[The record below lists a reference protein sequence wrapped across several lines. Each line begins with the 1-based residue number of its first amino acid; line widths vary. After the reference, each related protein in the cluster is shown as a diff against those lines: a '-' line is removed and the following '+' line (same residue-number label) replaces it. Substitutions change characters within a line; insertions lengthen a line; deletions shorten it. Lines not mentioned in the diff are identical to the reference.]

1 MNEGVDMRVKTVK
14 NVIILFSLM
23 QFTFAADISGR
34 VTDAGSGDFLP
45 GANVIVEGTNFGA
58 SSDRSGS
65 YAISGLADGD
75 YTLTVSYIGYS
86 DYSAQVT
93 VAGENVTND
102 IQLSVSYI
110 NMEAVNVSGLAQ
122 GQVKA
127 LNQQRSAGN
136 IKNVVSS
143 DMIEQFP
150 DQNVADAIQRL
161 PGVALETDH
170 GEGRYV
176 QIRGAEAQLN
186 TTTLNGI
193 RIPSPEDTERKV
205 SLDVIPS
212 FLLGGIELVKAITPD
227 MDADAIG
234 GAVNLITKNAFDY
247 DGRTMSLKVA
257 GGQRPMRG
265 KANSMMAFNFADQLM
280 DGKLGVILSFSYED
294 NDMHTDNLEL
304 EWDDK
309 YEFVTDEVDEWDVE
323 EEDDGTLDSTA
334 IYVVGEADG
343 TTLTDLQ
350 LRNYNL
356 NRKRMGVTANLDY
369 KLNDNSKIYF
379 RTMLNTYT
387 DWEERDR
394 LRFRLDKS
402 VDEEEKG
409 SGYTNGG
416 KSVNLARIERDIKS
430 RTSTSQ
436 INSYTFGG
444 DHKLGSLGLDY
455 SYTISHAEE
464 FRNPSTNVTY
474 EAKDVNFDYNI
485 DDSHYPKL
493 SNFTNDDGEAYDFN
507 DASNF
512 ELDEIELLGDYFPS
526 KKSPNG
532 NLTGDDDKIMK
543 VNLTFPLSLGPMD
556 GKIKAGIKTSNKEK
570 SADESGAEVWG
581 WDGDEDLTMSDFTK
595 ALDGDDYMD
604 GNYTH
609 NIGIDADKVRDHMA
623 ANVDN
628 YEILPVYEDAFF
640 STWDAK
646 EAITA
651 FYGMADMRMGKM
663 NIIAGARIENTDTE
677 YTGMNGD
684 IAAIEDEEGT
694 YEEAKAMLESFTSK
708 GDNSF
713 TLPMVHLRYSV
724 NNNMLVRLAYTE
736 TIARANYGS
745 LVPFVLA
752 EDEEAESGNPDLV
765 PAHSKNI
772 DMMLEYYAG
781 PLGILSFGYFSK
793 DIKDYF
799 YTAVL
804 ENYTVQGKE
813 YEEVKMPMNGTGATL
828 SGWEMNIQQQLS
840 FLPGPLSGLSL
851 YFNYTSTTSEAD
863 YGSERDKTT
872 LPGQA
877 GATGNLSLGYET
889 KKLSARF
896 SYAISD
902 QYIVEVGED
911 SDEDVFYEPANRVDV
926 SFGYNVMENL
936 TVFADFMNL
945 TNAPLGYFVGSS
957 DTPIQREL
965 YGPTIK
971 MGINYDF

>member
-1 MNEGVDMRVKTVK
+1 MRVKTVK
-14 NVIILFSLM
+14 SVIILFSLM

-136 IKNVVSS
+136 IKNIVSS

-212 FLLGGIELVKAITPD
+212 FLLGGIELAKAITPD

-294 NDMHTDNLEL
+294 NDMHTDNLEM

-416 KSVNLARIERDIKS
+416 KSVNLARIERDI
-430 RTSTSQ
+430 
-436 INSYTFGG
+436 
-444 DHKLGSLGLDY
+444 
-455 SYTISHAEE
+455 
-464 FRNPSTNVTY
+464 V
-474 EAKDVNFDYNI
+474 
-485 DDSHYPKL
+485 
-493 SNFTNDDGEAYDFN
+493 
-507 DASNF
+507 
-512 ELDEIELLGDYFPS
+512 
-526 KKSPNG
+526 
-532 NLTGDDDKIMK
+532 
-543 VNLTFPLSLGPMD
+543 
-556 GKIKAGIKTSNKEK
+556 
-570 SADESGAEVWG
+570 
-581 WDGDEDLTMSDFTK
+581 
-595 ALDGDDYMD
+595 
-604 GNYTH
+604 
-609 NIGIDADKVRDHMA
+609 
-623 ANVDN
+623 
-628 YEILPVYEDAFF
+628 
-640 STWDAK
+640 
-646 EAITA
+646 
-651 FYGMADMRMGKM
+651 
-663 NIIAGARIENTDTE
+663 
-677 YTGMNGD
+677 
-684 IAAIEDEEGT
+684 
-694 YEEAKAMLESFTSK
+694 
-708 GDNSF
+708 
-713 TLPMVHLRYSV
+713 
-724 NNNMLVRLAYTE
+724 
-736 TIARANYGS
+736 
-745 LVPFVLA
+745 
-752 EDEEAESGNPDLV
+752 
-765 PAHSKNI
+765 
-772 DMMLEYYAG
+772 
-781 PLGILSFGYFSK
+781 
-793 DIKDYF
+793 
-799 YTAVL
+799 
-804 ENYTVQGKE
+804 
-813 YEEVKMPMNGTGATL
+813 
-828 SGWEMNIQQQLS
+828 
-840 FLPGPLSGLSL
+840 
-851 YFNYTSTTSEAD
+851 
-863 YGSERDKTT
+863 
-872 LPGQA
+872 
-877 GATGNLSLGYET
+877 
-889 KKLSARF
+889 
-896 SYAISD
+896 
-902 QYIVEVGED
+902 
-911 SDEDVFYEPANRVDV
+911 
-926 SFGYNVMENL
+926 
-936 TVFADFMNL
+936 
-945 TNAPLGYFVGSS
+945 
-957 DTPIQREL
+957 
-965 YGPTIK
+965 
-971 MGINYDF
+971 

>member
-1 MNEGVDMRVKTVK
+1 MNEGVNMRVKTVK
-14 NVIILFSLM
+14 SIIVLFSLM
-23 QFTFAADISGR
+23 QFTFAADIGGR

-65 YAISGLADGD
+65 YQISGLVDGD

-136 IKNVVSS
+136 IKNIVSS

-212 FLLGGIELVKAITPD
+212 FLLGGIELAKAITPD

-265 KANSMMAFNFADQLM
+265 KGNSMMAFNFADQLM
-280 DGKLGVILSFSYED
+280 DGKLGMILSFSYED
-294 NDMHTDNLEL
+294 NAMHTDNIEL

-343 TTLTDLQ
+343 TTLIDLQ

-402 VDEEEKG
+402 VDEEEAG

-416 KSVNLARIERDIKS
+416 KSVNLATLERDIKS
-430 RTSTSQ
+430 RTSTSL

-474 EAKDVNFDYNI
+474 EAKGVNFDYNI

-493 SNFTNDDGEAYDFN
+493 SNFTDEDGGAYDFN

-543 VNLTFPLSLGPMD
+543 VDLTFPLSL
-556 GKIKAGIKTSNKEK
+556 
-570 SADESGAEVWG
+570 
-581 WDGDEDLTMSDFTK
+581 
-595 ALDGDDYMD
+595 
-604 GNYTH
+604 
-609 NIGIDADKVRDHMA
+609 
-623 ANVDN
+623 
-628 YEILPVYEDAFF
+628 
-640 STWDAK
+640 
-646 EAITA
+646 
-651 FYGMADMRMGKM
+651 
-663 NIIAGARIENTDTE
+663 
-677 YTGMNGD
+677 
-684 IAAIEDEEGT
+684 
-694 YEEAKAMLESFTSK
+694 
-708 GDNSF
+708 
-713 TLPMVHLRYSV
+713 
-724 NNNMLVRLAYTE
+724 
-736 TIARANYGS
+736 
-745 LVPFVLA
+745 
-752 EDEEAESGNPDLV
+752 
-765 PAHSKNI
+765 
-772 DMMLEYYAG
+772 
-781 PLGILSFGYFSK
+781 
-793 DIKDYF
+793 
-799 YTAVL
+799 
-804 ENYTVQGKE
+804 
-813 YEEVKMPMNGTGATL
+813 
-828 SGWEMNIQQQLS
+828 
-840 FLPGPLSGLSL
+840 LSL
-851 YFNYTSTTSEAD
+851 
-863 YGSERDKTT
+863 
-872 LPGQA
+872 
-877 GATGNLSLGYET
+877 
-889 KKLSARF
+889 
-896 SYAISD
+896 IH
-902 QYIVEVGED
+902 I
-911 SDEDVFYEPANRVDV
+911 
-926 SFGYNVMENL
+926 
-936 TVFADFMNL
+936 
-945 TNAPLGYFVGSS
+945 
-957 DTPIQREL
+957 
-965 YGPTIK
+965 
-971 MGINYDF
+971 

>member
-1 MNEGVDMRVKTVK
+1 MKVNVQTVL
-14 NVIILFSLM
+14 ISLLILTKSI
-23 QFTFAADISGR
+23 FAADVSGK

-45 GANVIVEGTNFGA
+45 GANVVVDGTNFGA
-58 SSDRSGS
+58 SSDRAGN
-65 YAISGLADGD
+65 YTISGLAPGE
-75 YTLTVSYIGYS
+75 YTLKVSYIGYS

-93 VAGENVTND
+93 VADANVTND

-110 NMEAVNVSGLAQ
+110 SMEAVNVSGLAQ

-161 PGVALETDH
+161 PAVALETDH

-186 TTTLNGI
+186 TTTLNGV

-212 FLLGGIELVKAITPD
+212 FLLGGIELSKAITPD

-265 KANSMMAFNFADQLM
+265 KGNSMMAFNFADQLM

-294 NDMHTDNLEL
+294 NDMHTDNIEL

-309 YEFVTDEVDEWDVE
+309 YEFVTDEVDEWEVE

-343 TTLTDLQ
+343 TTLVDLQ

-369 KLNDNSKIYF
+369 KLNNNSKIYF

-402 VDEEEKG
+402 VDEEEAG

-416 KSVNLARIERDIKS
+416 KSVKLARIERDIKS
-430 RTSTSQ
+430 RTSTSL

-474 EAKDVNFDYNI
+474 EAKGVNFDYNT
-485 DDSHYPKL
+485 DDRHYPKL
-493 SNFTNDDGEAYDFN
+493 SNFTDEDGGVYDFN

-532 NLTGDDDKIMK
+532 NLTGDDDKIMT

-556 GKIKAGIKTSNKEK
+556 GKIKAGIKTSDKEK

-581 WDGDEDLTMSDFTK
+581 WDGDDDLTMSDFTK

-628 YEILPVYEDAFF
+628 YEILPAYEDAFF
-640 STWDAK
+640 ATWNAK
-646 EAITA
+646 EKITA
-651 FYGMADMRMGKM
+651 FYGMADMRMGKL
-663 NIIAGARIENTDTE
+663 NIIAGARVENSETE
-677 YTGMNGD
+677 YSGMVGD
-684 IAAIEDEEGT
+684 IAEVEDAEGT
-694 YEEAKAMLESFTSK
+694 YEEAKALLTPITVK
-708 GDNSF
+708 GNNDF
-713 TLPMVHLRYSV
+713 ALPMVHLKYSF
-724 NNNMLVRLAYTE
+724 NNNMLIRLAYTE
-736 TIARANYGS
+736 SIARANYGS

-765 PAHSKNI
+765 PAHAKNI

-781 PLGILSFGYFSK
+781 PLGIMSFGYFSK
-793 DIKDYF
+793 DIQDYF

-804 ENYTVQGKE
+804 ENHTVQGKE

-840 FLPGPLSGLSL
+840 FLPGALSGLSL

-863 YGSERDKTT
+863 YGSGRDKTT

-889 KKLSARF
+889 SKLSARL

-902 QYIVEVGED
+902 EYIVEVGGD
-911 SDEDVFYEPANRVDV
+911 SDEDVFYEPANRIDLSV
-926 SFGYNVMENL
+926 GYNAMENL

-945 TNAPLGYFVGSS
+945 TNAPLGYFVGTS

-971 MGINYDF
+971 VGINYDF

>member
-1 MNEGVDMRVKTVK
+1 MKS
-14 NVIILFSLM
+14 NVQIVVISIILLTRSI
-23 QFTFAADISGR
+23 FAADVRGKVI
-34 VTDAGSGDFLP
+34 DAGSGDFLP
-45 GANVIVEGTNFGA
+45 GANVVVEGTNFGA
-58 SSDRSGS
+58 SSDRAGN
-65 YAISGLADGD
+65 YTISGLAPGE
-75 YTLTVSYIGYS
+75 YTLKVSYIGYS
-86 DYSAQVT
+86 DYSGQVT
-93 VAGENVTND
+93 VADANVTND

-110 NMEAVNVSGLAQ
+110 SMDAVNVSGLAQ

-127 LNQQRSAGN
+127 LNQQRTAGN

-161 PGVALETDH
+161 PAVALETDH

-186 TTTLNGI
+186 TTTLNGV

-212 FLLGGIELVKAITPD
+212 FLLGGIELSKAITPD

-257 GGQRPMRG
+257 GGQRPMRSKG
-265 KANSMMAFNFADQLM
+265 NSLMAFNFADQLM
-280 DGKLGVILSFSYED
+280 DGKLGIILSLSYED
-294 NDMHTDNLEL
+294 NDMHTDNIEL

-309 YEFVTDEVDEWDVE
+309 YEYVTDVVDDPDEGTYVVE
-323 EEDDGTLDSTA
+323 ET
-334 IYVVGEADG
+334 DG
-343 TTLTDLQ
+343 TTLVDLQ

-356 NRKRMGVTANLDY
+356 NRKRLGATANLDY

-402 VDEEEKG
+402 VDEEEPG

-416 KSVNLARIERDIKS
+416 RSVNLARLERDIKS

-485 DDSHYPKL
+485 DDRHYPKM

-532 NLTGDDDKIMK
+532 NLTGDDDKIMT

-556 GKIKAGIKTSNKEK
+556 GKIKAGIKTSDKEK

-581 WDGDEDLTMSDFTK
+581 WDGDDDLTMADFTK

-628 YEILPVYEDAFF
+628 YEILPAYEDAFF
-640 STWDAK
+640 ATWNAK
-646 EAITA
+646 EKITA
-651 FYGMADMRMGKM
+651 FYGMADMRMGKL
-663 NIIAGARIENTDTE
+663 NIIAGARVENSETE
-677 YTGMNGD
+677 YSGMVGD
-684 IAAIEDEEGT
+684 IAEVEDAEGT
-694 YEEAKAMLESFTSK
+694 YEEAKALLTPITVK
-708 GDNSF
+708 GDNDF
-713 TLPMVHLRYSV
+713 ALPMVHLKYSI
-724 NNNMLVRLAYTE
+724 NNNMLIRLAYTE
-736 TIARANYGS
+736 SIARANYGS

-781 PLGILSFGYFSK
+781 PLGIMSFGYFSK

-840 FLPGPLSGLSL
+840 FLPGALSGLSL

-863 YGSERDKTT
+863 YGSGRDKTT

-889 KKLSARF
+889 NKLSARL

-911 SDEDVFYEPANRVDV
+911 SDEDIFYEPANRIDL
-926 SFGYNVMENL
+926 SLGYNAMENL

-945 TNAPLGYFVGSS
+945 SNAPLGYFVGTS

-971 MGINYDF
+971 VGINYDF